1 MARWTR
7 CGVAGIA
14 MSVGRRG
21 DSYDNALAETVNGL
35 YKAEVIYRQGPWRGR
50 EEVELATLQWVDWF
64 NRHRLFGALGYRPP
78 FEYEA
83 ATAAALVPATA
94 GTQ

>member
-1 MARWTR
+1 
-7 CGVAGIA
+7 

-50 EEVELATLQWVDWF
+50 EDVELATLQWVDWF
-64 NRHRLFGALGYRPP
+64 NRYRLFGALGYRPP

-83 ATAAALVPATA
+83 ATAATLVPATA